1 MLSQHLSN
9 GAVLQGVAY
18 RYVIKKVLGQGAFG
32 ITYLAMTEVE
42 GPLGK
47 LPVNVALKEFF
58 AKDLNGR
65 SDDGS
70 VREVSSDSIARR
82 YGQAFQ
88 RESLNLSHMKHPGI
102 IRVLEAF
109 EANNTYYYAME
120 YVDGGSLD
128 AYILSKGQL
137 PEKEAI
143 EALVEIGSALSYM
156 HGQKML
162 HLDLKPKNIMRRA
175 DGSLMLIDFG
185 LSKQYDSTGEPE
197 SSSTIGLG
205 TPGYAPLEQ
214 ANGSSSKNFAATL
227 DVYALGATFYKMLTG
242 KSPVDASLILNDGFP
257 KEELLKAGVSENSI
271 SAIEKA
277 MSPQRKNRP
286 QSVSEFLSLLAGGV
300 CSGVGAKMSGDAD
313 EVTKVSASPHR
324 TPAEVPVSASGS
336 KRRLWL
342 WVVLGVLFGAGIL
355 SAVLYGPKEQRV
367 PTVPPVQPDSIV
379 SVPES
384 PQASAPVVEKGSLKV
399 VSTPSGAAIWLDGKN
414 TGKTTPE
421 ILSGLSADKHTVVL
435 KLLGFQEY
443 SQSVIVVSSRQ
454 SECNVTLTKYLD
466 SAKSSVSQN
475 YTETDLG
482 INMKMVYV
490 AGGSFMMGATLE
502 QGWDV
507 KADEIPVHQVNLS
520 GYYIGAF
527 EVTQGQW
534 KKVMGSN
541 PSYFRKGDNYPV
553 ESVTRDEA
561 QAFCRKL
568 SRRTGKKYILP
579 TEAQWEYAARGGN
592 KNEETKYSG
601 SNNIDLVAWHEGNSG
616 ASTHPVGMKRPNVLG
631 LYDMSGNVC
640 EWCSDWYG
648 EYSEASQTNPMGPV
662 GDCNQVMR
670 GNGWR
675 FDVEDCRVSS
685 RSYATPGRYRDVGF
699 RVVCLPLEPEVVQ
712 TGSLKIVSTPSGASI
727 WLDGRNTGKKT
738 PEILE
743 ELSVG
748 KHMVVL
754 KLSGH
759 QESSKFVSVVSSCR
773 SECNIALAKTSEPV
787 QSSTSQNYTEMALGI
802 NMEMV
807 YVEGGSF
814 MMGEIPELRLR
825 VEGYAPRQMTL
836 SGYYIG
842 AFEVTQGQWE
852 KVMGNNPSYF
862 KKGDNY
868 PVENV
873 SWDEASA
880 FCHELSRR
888 TGKKYVLPTEAQW
901 EYAARGGNKN
911 EGTKCSGSND
921 IDLVAWYGDNSGT
934 STHPVGMKRP
944 NALGLYDMSGNVCEW
959 CTDCSVRGG
968 PWCLGMVNCVVL
980 DRGSCARSE
989 RRYSSGD
996 GDTGDLGF
1004 RVVCLP

>member
-32 ITYLAMTEVE
+32 ITYLATTEVE

-137 PEKEAI
+137 SEKEAI

-257 KEELLKAGVSENSI
+257 KEELLKAGVSEKSI

-286 QSVSEFLSLLAGGV
+286 QSVSEFLSLLDGGE
-300 CSGVGAKMSGDAD
+300 CSGVEGKVSGDAD
-313 EVTKVSASPHR
+313 ESTQVSASPRR
-324 TPAEVPVSASGS
+324 TPAEVPVYASGS
-336 KRRLWL
+336 KRRSWL

-355 SAVLYGPKEQRV
+355 AAVLYGRKEQGV

-384 PQASAPVVEKGSLKV
+384 PQVSAPVVEKGSLKV

-421 ILSGLSADKHTVVL
+421 VLESLSVGKHSVLLKQEGYKDASRSVQVVSSQHAECLMDLEKLPAPKETPVVEVGSLKIVSAPSGAAIWLDGKNTGKTTPEILEEIALGNHKVVL
-435 KLLGFQEY
+435 KLAGY
-443 SQSVIVVSSRQ
+443 KDN
-454 SECNVTLTKYLD
+454 SEQISLTSGKRIECSIELTKIPQSIL
-466 SAKSSVSQN
+466 STSSTPKQN
-475 YTETDLG
+475 FTETVFG

-490 AGGSFMMGATLE
+490 AGGDFMMGGTSE
-502 QGWDV
+502 QG
-507 KADEIPVHQVNLS
+507 
-520 GYYIGAF
+520 
-527 EVTQGQW
+527 
-534 KKVMGSN
+534 
-541 PSYFRKGDNYPV
+541 
-553 ESVTRDEA
+553 
-561 QAFCRKL
+561 
-568 SRRTGKKYILP
+568 
-579 TEAQWEYAARGGN
+579 
-592 KNEETKYSG
+592 
-601 SNNIDLVAWHEGNSG
+601 
-616 ASTHPVGMKRPNVLG
+616 
-631 LYDMSGNVC
+631 
-640 EWCSDWYG
+640 
-648 EYSEASQTNPMGPV
+648 SEAENDEKPL
-662 GDCNQVMR
+662 R
-670 GNGWR
+670 
-675 FDVEDCRVSS
+675 RV
-685 RSYATPGRYRDVGF
+685 
-699 RVVCLPLEPEVVQ
+699 
-712 TGSLKIVSTPSGASI
+712 
-727 WLDGRNTGKKT
+727 
-738 PEILE
+738 
-743 ELSVG
+743 
-748 KHMVVL
+748 
-754 KLSGH
+754 
-759 QESSKFVSVVSSCR
+759 
-773 SECNIALAKTSEPV
+773 
-787 QSSTSQNYTEMALGI
+787 
-802 NMEMV
+802 
-807 YVEGGSF
+807 
-814 MMGEIPELRLR
+814 
-825 VEGYAPRQMTL
+825 TL
-836 SGYYIG
+836 SDYYIG

-852 KVMGNNPSYF
+852 KVMGTNPSYF
-862 KKGDNY
+862 RKGSDY

-873 SWDEASA
+873 SWEEARA
-880 FCHELSRR
+880 FCQELSRK
-888 TGKKYVLPTEAQW
+888 TGKNYVLPTEAQW

-911 EGTKCSGSND
+911 EGTKYSGSVSVD
-921 IDLVAWYGDNSGT
+921 AVAWYDGNSGS
-934 STHPVGMKRP
+934 STHPVGTKRP
-944 NALGLYDMSGNVCEW
+944 NVLGLYDMSGNVWEW
-959 CTDCSVRGG
+959 CSDWYGAYPSTPQTNPVGPSSGSFRVYRGG
-968 PWCLGMVNCVVL
+968 SWGSNAGRCRVSF
-980 DRGSCARSE
+980 RGSNSPGY
-989 RRYSSGD
+989 RYFY
-996 GDTGDLGF
+996 LGF
-1004 RVVCLP
+1004 RVALLP